1 MKGRGE
7 WAALSWKLGELLEER
22 GERKVSVFDVDKRKK
37 VRGEMKEENGR
48 VNKGKRMRGA
58 HPDQKREDG
67 FSGGGKRANSSGFS
81 PKKRPKTR
89 EKEMLLSSNV

>member
-1 MKGRGE
+1 
-7 WAALSWKLGELLEER
+7 LSWKLGELLEER
-22 GERKVSVFDVDKRKK
+22 GERKVRVFDMGKRNGCEKRWKK
-37 VRGEMKEENGR
+37 ENGR